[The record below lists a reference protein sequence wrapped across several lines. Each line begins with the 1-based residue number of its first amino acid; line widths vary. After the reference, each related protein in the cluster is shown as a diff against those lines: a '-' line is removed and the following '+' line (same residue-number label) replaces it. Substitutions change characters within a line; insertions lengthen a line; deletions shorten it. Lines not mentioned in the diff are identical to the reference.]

1 MSSVSSQEN
10 EEELRATADA
20 VISALNAGDL
30 DAFLEFGSEDVEFTS
45 MVAEAEGT
53 VFRGHEGMRAWWET
67 IRGAFQ
73 DVRWELLDVQGS
85 GDHVVAHLRMRGT
98 LGGAPVQ
105 QTMWQTLKLREGKA
119 TWWAFFRTEAE
130 ALEAVGLSE

>member
-1 MSSVSSQEN
+1 MSQVEPQVQA
-10 EEELRATADA
+10 LADTTYA
-20 VISALNAGDL
+20 ALNAGDL
-30 DAFLEFGSEDVEFTS
+30 DACLSFVSEDVEFTS

-53 VFRGHEGMRAWWET
+53 VYRGHEGLRAWWET
-67 IRGAFQ
+67 VRGAFE

-85 GDHVVAHLRMRGT
+85 DARGVAHFRMSGT

-105 QTMWQTLKLREGKA
+105 QTMWQAVKFREGKA

-130 ALEAVGLSE
+130 ALDAAGLPE